1 MFYVSSTYTS
11 EVRKSFTE
19 TYALRE
25 DFTGHALHTHTR
37 TQASSYAHSDRPIQ
51 YFQIQE
57 LSISSFSLNLL
68 FFLDPV
74 FSYSAPNGHS
84 PFSRG

>member
-1 MFYVSSTYTS
+1 MLVALILLRLEKASLRLMLSVKTS
-11 EVRKSFTE
+11 QDML
-19 TYALRE
+19 Y
-25 DFTGHALHTHTR
+25 THTR